1 MRMFVFVALA
11 CCAVATGTAR
21 SAEPTANAAPA
32 GAPSATAADV
42 EALRQQVQSLT
53 AMVQTLQQEV
63 KDQQAAM
70 GKNNSTAPSLPQN
83 PEPESAEGDLLG
95 LYEGGGGAFHLP
107 DKITIYQRPHE
118 QSSRNLRQLQKL
130 IDETVWH
137 EVAHYFGLNESEV
150 LRAERRR
157 ARSSF

>member
-1 MRMFVFVALA
+1 MAPINSRTFELMVTHAVEKLPVGFRKRLRNVAFVA
-11 CCAVATGTAR
+11 
-21 SAEPTANAAPA
+21 
-32 GAPSATAADV
+32 
-42 EALRQQVQSLT
+42 
-53 AMVQTLQQEV
+53 
-63 KDQQAAM
+63 
-70 GKNNSTAPSLPQN
+70 
-83 PEPESAEGDLLG
+83 EPESAEGDLLG